1 MSERVTL
8 NLNLTDAGAQA
19 IAEQIGDGTL
29 MARCLGSAQQ
39 PTWPLSVE
47 AIAKYLRQGW
57 SEVCPI
63 CGGPLEIVTAQ
74 EQEEGST

>member
-1 MSERVTL
+1 VSERVTL
-8 NLNLTDAGAQA
+8 NLNLTDAGARA

-39 PTWPLSVE
+39 PTWPLSIEDV
-47 AIAKYLRQGW
+47 AKYLRQGW

-63 CGGPLEIVTAQ
+63 CGGPLMIGTAEDQ
-74 EQEEGST
+74 EASP